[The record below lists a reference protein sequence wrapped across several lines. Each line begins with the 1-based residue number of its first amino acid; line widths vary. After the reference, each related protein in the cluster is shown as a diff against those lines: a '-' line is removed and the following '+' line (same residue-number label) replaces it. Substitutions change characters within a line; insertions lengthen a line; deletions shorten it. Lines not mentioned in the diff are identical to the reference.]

1 MPVDPSNTEDEYFK
15 LKEIETLRRAR
26 REANSQLAEDDKAQ
40 AKETHWMR
48 CPKCGMELT
57 EVEYRGVEVDQCFG
71 CGGMFLDA
79 GEAEK
84 ITAFEEPGALGKMFS
99 YLTGKD

>member
-1 MPVDPSNTEDEYFK
+1 MPVDPSNTEEEYFK

-26 REANSQLAEDDKAQ
+26 REANSQLAEDAKAQ

-57 EVEYRGVEVDQCFG
+57 EVEYRGVEVDQCFD
-71 CGGMFLDA
+71 CGGMFLDS

-84 ITAFEEPGALGKMFS
+84 IMAFEEPGALGKMFS
-99 YLTGKD
+99 YLIGKD